1 MITVDEASFFAVI
14 LTAALAAVTVVVVP
28 KRLAPPVVVVE
39 LIFGIVIG
47 PQVLG
52 LAEPDEFIDFFS
64 NLGLGMLFFF
74 AGYEIDFERIKGKPL
89 SLGAWG
95 WLVSLVLAYGIGG
108 ALAAAGVVLSFLYTG
123 SALATTAIGTLIPI
137 LRDGGELRTRFGTY
151 LLAAGAIGEFG
162 PILLI
167 TLVLSTTQPLHEA
180 LVLAGFIVL
189 ALVLALASVRLAWR
203 GFGALERTLESSS
216 QLAVRIATVL
226 VFGLVLLASELG
238 LDLLLG
244 GFVAG
249 MIVRA
254 ALRGREVEVFES
266 KLTAVG
272 FGFLI
277 PFFFVESG
285 INFNLD
291 ALGSAEAIAKLFLFL
306 GLFLVVRGTPALLLY
321 RGVLAA
327 RDRAALAF
335 FSATELPLVVAI
347 TTLAIENGEMK
358 SSTAAGLVGAAMLS
372 TLIFPF
378 VGMAL
383 RRGRPGDEREPART
397 RAQSWSRGARRAR
410 LISERRRLAAS
421 RRSREAAVALVAR
434 RRFRGRSAA
443 SIRVPQPLDRE
454 LAVASLAAR
463 VLGDCGDPGP
473 NRARRRRFC
482 SASRLRE
489 ESISNT
495 ASIRDAVTFAC
506 CPPGPDERDARNW
519 ISLSGTSG
527 ATRPIWHRA
536 RPDGA
541 ARTAASSGS
550 GRACTGPRP
559 GRRCRRPGRG
569 GAR

>member
-1 MITVDEASFFAVI
+1 VITVDQGSFFAII
-14 LTAALAAVTVVVVP
+14 LTAALAAVTVVALP
-28 KRLAPPVVVVE
+28 KRYAPPVVVVE
-39 LIFGIVIG
+39 LLLGIVIG

-52 LAEPDEFIDFFS
+52 LASSDDFIEFFS

-74 AGYEIDFERIKGKPL
+74 AGYEIDFERIRGKPL

-95 WLVSLVLAYGIGG
+95 WLLSLVLAYGIGG
-108 ALAAAGVVLSFLYTG
+108 ALAAAGVVVSFLYTG

-137 LRDGGELRTRFGTY
+137 LRDAGELKTRFGTY

-180 LVLAGFIVL
+180 VILFGFIGIALLL
-189 ALVLALASVRLAWR
+189 ALTSVRLGWR
-203 GFGALERTLESSS
+203 GIPALERTLESSS

-254 ALRGREVEVFES
+254 ALRGHELESFES

-277 PFFFVESG
+277 PFFFVNSG
-285 INFNLD
+285 LTFNLD
-291 ALGSAEAIAKLFLFL
+291 ALGSAEAIGKLVLFL
-306 GLFLVVRGTPALLLY
+306 GLFLVVRGAPALLLY
-321 RGVLAA
+321 RGVLQA

-347 TTLAIENGEMK
+347 TTLAIDAGEMR

-372 TLIFPF
+372 TLIYPF

-383 RRGRPGDEREPART
+383 RR
-397 RAQSWSRGARRAR
+397 
-410 LISERRRLAAS
+410 AA
-421 RRSREAAVALVAR
+421 
-434 RRFRGRSAA
+434 
-443 SIRVPQPLDRE
+443 P
-454 LAVASLAAR
+454 
-463 VLGDCGDPGP
+463 
-473 NRARRRRFC
+473 
-482 SASRLRE
+482 RE
-489 ESISNT
+489 ESVDAPAP
-495 ASIRDAVTFAC
+495 AS
-506 CPPGPDERDARNW
+506 
-519 ISLSGTSG
+519 
-527 ATRPIWHRA
+527 
-536 RPDGA
+536 
-541 ARTAASSGS
+541 
-550 GRACTGPRP
+550 
-559 GRRCRRPGRG
+559 
-569 GAR
+569 